1 MRKKLFIVF
10 LTALLATPS
19 AVAAQSP
26 NNELNLAFSSSDI
39 AGAVTNG
46 GGSRG
51 PALAVM
57 QDGTVLLGG
66 GDAGGEIFLVNVKTQ
81 KLRKLG
87 SLIPA
92 NKRLIDSRFAITDIG
107 VLSENKKRAN
117 LLISYPRLGSNNRCV
132 EVAVDQIRY
141 NRAKQKVNRVA
152 NWFVTK
158 PCVPISAVQ
167 HASGRFAVIDNK
179 SAYVTIGDLGFPGI
193 NDRGKRGDLGSIF
206 KVSATNVE
214 RISQGHRNAQGI
226 LLFNGKDL
234 LAAEHGPRGGDELN
248 LIKPGNDY
256 GWPFVT
262 YGEPYSSGDYV
273 KPTKTGTHQGYVEPL
288 KYWTPSIAP
297 TELVQLPEV
306 GWGEWSGAL
315 VLGTLRENALV
326 FMKLDNKFNVT
337 QTKMTDLG
345 QRIRDLE
352 INKAGNLVAT
362 TDEGRLFEIKQK
374 N

>member
-1 MRKKLFIVF
+1 VRKKLFIVF

-26 NNELNLAFSSSDI
+26 NNELNLAFSSFDI

-51 PALAVM
+51 PVLAVM
-57 QDGTVLLGG
+57 QDGTILLGG
-66 GDAGGEIFLVNVKTQ
+66 GDAGGEIFLVNVTTQ

-92 NKRLIDSRFAITDIG
+92 NKRRIDSRFAITDIAI
-107 VLSENKKRAN
+107 LSENKKRAN
-117 LLISYPRLGSNNRCV
+117 LLISYPRLGNNNRCV

-158 PCVPISAVQ
+158 PCVAISAVQ

>member
-26 NNELNLAFSSSDI
+26 KNELNLAFSSFDI

-57 QDGTVLLGG
+57 QDGTMLLGG

-87 SLIPA
+87 SLIPV
-92 NKRLIDSRFAITDIG
+92 NKRQIDSRFAITDIA

-141 NRAKQKVNRVA
+141 NRAKQKVNRIA

-167 HASGRFAVIDNK
+167 HASGRFAVINNK

-193 NDRGKRGDLGSIF
+193 NDRSKRGDLGSIF

-226 LLFNGKDL
+226 VLFNGKDL

-262 YGEPYSSGDYV
+262 HGEPYSSGDYV

-297 TELVQLPEV
+297 TELVQLPAF
-306 GWGEWSGAL
+306 GWGEWGGAL
-315 VLGTLRENALV
+315 VLGTLRENVLV